1 VSFEKTDLAS
11 ALISDS
17 VDLPLHIASS
27 LVTRKAARKEI
38 LYSLQDET
46 V

>member
-1 VSFEKTDLAS
+1 VSSKKTDLAS
-11 ALISDS
+11 ALIGDS

-27 LVTRKAARKEI
+27 LAARKAARKEI
-38 LYSLQDET
+38 FYSLQDET